1 MKMGERRDEGRQR
14 TILLSVSLGKRQQ
27 HIILISIR
35 SLACLQL
42 VFKLQKKLVQ
52 KVGVGNSYS
61 YCV

>member
-14 TILLSVSLGKRQQ
+14 TILLSMSLGKR
-27 HIILISIR
+27 LISIR